1 MESRGDVLSIKFSA
15 DKRILGVQR
24 SQKSVVSTISYIL
37 SMIGSSVQYYEWYI
51 PVCTCIIQ
59 KILICLPLPNV
70 NFFKQIDKKKYG
82 WIHVYECIKIVGYQ
96 EFLLNRIFN

>member
-37 SMIGSSVQYYEWYI
+37 SMIGSSVQYYE
-51 PVCTCIIQ
+51 
-59 KILICLPLPNV
+59 
-70 NFFKQIDKKKYG
+70 
-82 WIHVYECIKIVGYQ
+82 
-96 EFLLNRIFN
+96 